1 MWLDS
6 FAGYKVGDKVKI
18 LSVEIP
24 RDMKH
29 LIGQIGT
36 ILKIHD
42 FGTTHPFVI
51 SFENGQQW
59 VFELKEI
66 KPFQKDESYFRVK
79 KQGIIEKMEKVKAE
93 FVEYEK
99 EYKEFITGK
108 FEKGEGHAS

>member
-1 MWLDS
+1 MLLDS

-29 LIGQIGT
+29 LIGQIG
-36 ILKIHD
+36 KIVRIND
-42 FGTTHPFVI
+42 CGTHPFGI
-51 SFENGQQW
+51 SFQNGQQW
-59 VFELKEI
+59 VFELREI
-66 KPFQKDESYFRVK
+66 KPFEKDESYFRVK

-93 FVEYEK
+93 LVEYEK

-108 FEKGEGHAS
+108 SEKGEE

>member
-36 ILKIHD
+36 ILK
-42 FGTTHPFVI
+42 
-51 SFENGQQW
+51 S
-59 VFELKEI
+59 
-66 KPFQKDESYFRVK
+66 
-79 KQGIIEKMEKVKAE
+79 
-93 FVEYEK
+93 
-99 EYKEFITGK
+99 
-108 FEKGEGHAS
+108 